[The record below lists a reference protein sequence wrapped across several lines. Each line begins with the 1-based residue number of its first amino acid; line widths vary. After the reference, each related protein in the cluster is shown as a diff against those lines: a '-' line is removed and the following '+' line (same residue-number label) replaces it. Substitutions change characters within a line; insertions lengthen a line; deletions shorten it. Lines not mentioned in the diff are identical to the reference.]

1 MRAVLYPDGGSPY
14 VGYASTRGDNFV
26 MWTEAPTA
34 ANFHFLSGHFADLGK
49 SVAAGFGR
57 GNGSVF
63 GSGVGE
69 PFVAIP
75 PMNSR

>member
-1 MRAVLYPDGGSPY
+1 
-14 VGYASTRGDNFV
+14 

-34 ANFHFLSGHFADLGK
+34 ASFHFISGHFADLGK

-63 GSGVGE
+63 GSSIGE
-69 PFVAIP
+69 PFVAILENEQP
-75 PMNSR
+75 LINIPAASSTLGPAAK